1 LCYEIIDKRLK
12 APYELPSSL
21 HPGLQSLPFSH
32 PILAIKAII
41 SSTVGFTP
49 SDIGTT
55 LLDLPVTN
63 RSQAK

>member
-1 LCYEIIDKRLK
+1 
-12 APYELPSSL
+12 L
-21 HPGLQSLPFSH
+21 HPWLQSLPFSH